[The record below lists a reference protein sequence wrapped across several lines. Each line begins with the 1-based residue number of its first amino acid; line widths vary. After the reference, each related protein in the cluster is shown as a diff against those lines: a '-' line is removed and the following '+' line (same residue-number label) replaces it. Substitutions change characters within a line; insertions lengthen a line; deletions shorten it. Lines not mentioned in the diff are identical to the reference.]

1 MNKRQKAKHYKQ
13 LYERE
18 LALNRIRPVKVQ
30 HSVVPFVTYK
40 AVNNFDT
47 YYDGYPKDE
56 NGIPNTVREQI
67 TKEISDI
74 IYENI
79 KIIEVQTEEYP
90 VYKRYEANIK
100 MAFE

>member
-18 LALNRIRPVKVQ
+18 LALNRVRPIKIQ

-40 AVNNFDT
+40 AVNCFNIC
-47 YYDGYPKDE
+47 YDDYPKDE
-56 NGIPNTVREQI
+56 NGIPNIVREQI
-67 TKEISDI
+67 TNEIGEI
-74 IYENI
+74 IYKNI
-79 KIIEVQTEEYP
+79 KIFEVRTEEYP
-90 VYKRYEANIK
+90 RGRYEANIK